1 MAAKWELEDRFSSE
15 SARQLFLRALRFHP
29 RCPKLYEEVS
39 VCAHKMRV
47 MALLGPLEKTCM
59 LH

>member
-39 VCAHKMRV
+39 VFAHKMRV